1 MNSIVFSDTSL
12 IQTQVSGLVQA
23 LPLTDPYQTH
33 RHTIGHL
40 ISHEFASIS

>member
-1 MNSIVFSDTSL
+1 VNSIVFSDTSL

-33 RHTIGHL
+33 RQTIGHL
-40 ISHEFASIS
+40 ISLVWRSL